1 MLLSRDYTFLRT
13 AILTEDVIGKLRRRY
28 WRLVNKG
35 ESSTLG
41 NIKEI
46 NLRFFKEIPGKED
59 LATEW
64 VLSSVEKGDGSYK
77 NLPSFIEAATFFFTH
92 YKEQLFKNIV
102 NEYNE
107 ESGLTFNP
115 KNILD
120 FNLSAL
126 NDIKELYE
134 NEIAAKTIN
143 ILPSN
148 LPEGSQ
154 LIYDDGNYQIVEAI
168 KADAVCALG
177 IGTKW
182 CTKEENHARLYLTNG
197 PLFIFY
203 RGKKK
208 WLQMAMGKSSE
219 GAGSIAVNDI
229 KNKEFIIDDELRN
242 VLIKSGFMDTILN
255 KIIKSW
261 DKESEFLR
269 WVGTSPNPYI
279 RQRCAENPV
288 LAILYAKLVIK
299 GRFPEAEPLLI
310 GSREEYDYMMVLK
323 ALDQN
328 MYREYGEFSDSHFGS
343 GGRIK

>member
-1 MLLSRDYTFLRT
+1 MFLSRDYTFLRT

-229 KNKEFIIDDELRN
+229 K
-242 VLIKSGFMDTILN
+242 
-255 KIIKSW
+255 
-261 DKESEFLR
+261 
-269 WVGTSPNPYI
+269 
-279 RQRCAENPV
+279 
-288 LAILYAKLVIK
+288 
-299 GRFPEAEPLLI
+299 
-310 GSREEYDYMMVLK
+310 
-323 ALDQN
+323 
-328 MYREYGEFSDSHFGS
+328 
-343 GGRIK
+343 